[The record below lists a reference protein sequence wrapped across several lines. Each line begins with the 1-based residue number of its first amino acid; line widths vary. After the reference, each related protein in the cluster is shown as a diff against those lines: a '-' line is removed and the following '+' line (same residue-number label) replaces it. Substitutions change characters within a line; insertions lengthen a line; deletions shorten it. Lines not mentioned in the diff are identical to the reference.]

1 MRNSRFLFIG
11 LAMIFTII
19 EVKVVVSQQHS
30 ECLAVITELRGD
42 ILVKKSTMKD
52 FQKGVWGTQL
62 FEDDQVKTSKE
73 SEVSLLFSNGNLIS
87 LGSNSTI
94 TISKGP
100 SSTEQ
105 NTKSV
110 KNIQTNMLA
119 DISTVTVRRTDEGNV
134 GALAGLRSANEDQKV
149 NILAPCNTVIRS
161 NQPSFSWQSSGKFDT
176 YVVTLYSSDGPL
188 WSKEITKNELN
199 YPVDKEQLDYG
210 KSYFWQVEGKEL
222 FDSYKSSSIGFSVLK
237 KEDVEEAEIYQKNMS
252 DLFKDNPE
260 SSSYHFIM
268 GSYYMKKGLLE
279 DAIREFEMIL
289 GMNPDSP
296 VSHEILGKLYQEVGQ
311 KDRAIAE
318 LQKALELSKK

>member
-1 MRNSRFLFIG
+1 
-11 LAMIFTII
+11 
-19 EVKVVVSQQHS
+19 
-30 ECLAVITELRGD
+30 
-42 ILVKKSTMKD
+42 
-52 FQKGVWGTQL
+52 
-62 FEDDQVKTSKE
+62 
-73 SEVSLLFSNGNLIS
+73 
-87 LGSNSTI
+87 
-94 TISKGP
+94 
-100 SSTEQ
+100 
-105 NTKSV
+105 
-110 KNIQTNMLA
+110 
-119 DISTVTVRRTDEGNV
+119 
-134 GALAGLRSANEDQKV
+134 
-149 NILAPCNTVIRS
+149 
-161 NQPSFSWQSSGKFDT
+161 
-176 YVVTLYSSDGPL
+176 
-188 WSKEITKNELN
+188 
-199 YPVDKEQLDYG
+199 
-210 KSYFWQVEGKEL
+210 VEGKEL